1 MINLFKHTTID
12 LLSKTRFIP
21 HKKKT
26 IKIFVYLILSY
37 LFQKGKSII
46 KCQICICHGAEYEIA
61 FVEDVTRC
69 ILLPEYI
76 TSHPAR
82 Y

>member
-37 LFQKGKSII
+37 FFRKEKVLQNVR
-46 KCQICICHGAEYEIA
+46 
-61 FVEDVTRC
+61 FVSVMVLSMK
-69 ILLPEYI
+69 LL
-76 TSHPAR
+76 SSR
-82 Y
+82 M

>member
-1 MINLFKHTTID
+1 M
-12 LLSKTRFIP
+12 
-21 HKKKT
+21 
-26 IKIFVYLILSY
+26 
-37 LFQKGKSII
+37 FQEGKSIT

-61 FVEDVTRC
+61 FVEDVTTC

-76 TSHPAR
+76 ASHPAR